1 MGKILLGSVNSAV
14 KPIADNALEVLIAND
29 KSHSDSLIE
38 RSSQYGMDGLTV
50 RSVRPALSFVK

>member
-1 MGKILLGSVNSAV
+1 LGKILLGSVNSAV

-38 RSSQYGMDGLTV
+38 RSSQYGMDVLNGSLRQTGV
-50 RSVRPALSFVK
+50 EFC